1 MMLRTV
7 VIGLLSLTV
16 IACERESR
24 RFKENPPPPDVV
36 KVSPLQPGATLV
48 VDKVRAPYDYNAYAI
63 SEGKILFNQFNCSGC
78 HAHGGGGMGPPLMD
92 SDWIYG
98 SEPANIFATIA
109 EGRPNGMPAF
119 RERLSNDQIWRL
131 VSYVRSMGGL
141 LSKDA
146 EPGRDDAMSY
156 RPSEQRTPTA
166 KPKVSFLPGA
176 AEH

>member
-1 MMLRTV
+1 MRRIMSV
-7 VIGLLSLTV
+7 VIILLTLV
-16 IACERESR
+16 ACERESR
-24 RFKENPPPPDVV
+24 RFSENPAPPGAIKLVA
-36 KVSPLQPGATLV
+36 LQPGPSLV
-48 VDKVRAPYDYNAYAI
+48 LNKDRGPYDYNAYAI

-92 SDWIYG
+92 AEWIYG
-98 SEPANIFATIA
+98 SQSANIFATIA

-131 VSYVRSMGGL
+131 VAYVRSMSGL

-146 EPGRDDAMSY
+146 EPSRDDDMSY

-166 KPKVSFLPGA
+166 KPKASFIPPA
-176 AEH
+176 SER

>member
-1 MMLRTV
+1 MRRILPIVLIALMLV
-7 VIGLLSLTV
+7 
-16 IACERESR
+16 ACEREAR
-24 RFKENPPPPDVV
+24 RFTDNPTTPDEV
-36 KVSPLQPGATLV
+36 KLSSLQPGASLV
-48 VDKVRAPYDYNAYAI
+48 VKKVTAPYDYNAYAM

-92 SDWIYG
+92 ADWIYG

-131 VSYVRSMGGL
+131 VSYVRSMSGL

-146 EPGRDDAMSY
+146 EPTRDDAMSY
-156 RPSEQRTPTA
+156 RPSEQRTPNA
-166 KPKVSFLPGA
+166 KPKRSFVPA
-176 AEH
+176 TSER

>member
-1 MMLRTV
+1 MMRTALIGV
-7 VIGLLSLTV
+7 VVLSV
-16 IACERESR
+16 VACEREAR
-24 RFKENPPPPDVV
+24 RFDEDPPAPVAA
-36 KVSPLQPGATLV
+36 KLSTLQPGPTVAV
-48 VDKVRAPYDYNAYAI
+48 SHVRGPYTYNAYGL

-92 SDWIYG
+92 DEWIYG
-98 SEPANIFATIA
+98 SEPQNIFATIA

-131 VSYVRSMGGL
+131 VGYVQSMGGL

-146 EPGRDDAMSY
+146 EPTRDDGMSY

-166 KPKVSFLPGA
+166 KPKNSFVPPA
-176 AEH
+176 SEH

>member
-1 MMLRTV
+1 MPRMTEVLF
-7 VIGLLSLTV
+7 LSLLL
-16 IACERESR
+16 IGCERESR
-24 RFKENPPPPDVV
+24 RFNENPSVPDIV
-36 KVSPLQPGATLV
+36 KLTALQPGPSLV
-48 VDKVRAPYDYNAYAI
+48 EDKVHAPYDYNAYAI

-109 EGRPNGMPAF
+109 DGRPNGMPAF

-131 VSYVRSMGGL
+131 VSYVRSIGGL

-146 EPGRDDAMSY
+146 EPGRDDAMSFK
-156 RPSEQRTPTA
+156 PSEQRTPNG
-166 KPKVSFLPGA
+166 KPKVSFVPGA